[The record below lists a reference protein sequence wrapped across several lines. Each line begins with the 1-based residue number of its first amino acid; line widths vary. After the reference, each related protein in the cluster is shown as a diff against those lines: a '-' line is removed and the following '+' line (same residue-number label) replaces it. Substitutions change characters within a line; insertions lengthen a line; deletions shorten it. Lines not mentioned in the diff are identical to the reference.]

1 MNETPGNTDDVK
13 GKFYLT
19 KNKIFSPNF
28 FRFRNEPFN
37 LGYHTEVDRCCDLR
51 PLDFA
56 GFIFWIRLL

>member
-1 MNETPGNTDDVK
+1 MNETPDNTDDVK

-37 LGYHTEVDRCCDLR
+37 SGYHTEVDRFCDL
-51 PLDFA
+51 
-56 GFIFWIRLL
+56 